1 MIIKH
6 ITNFAI
12 AMALSQTLSA
22 ETNYFEAGK
31 ETLADLIEIESTESA
46 GLATK
51 ASEYASEKLRSAGF
65 GEDDLQIAGPTAT
78 TLGLAA
84 TLRGAGS
91 GPPVIV
97 MAHLDVVPAVT
108 ESWDTNPYQMVEK
121 DGFLYGRGTSDNKGG
136 AAALITTFIRLKT
149 EGFVPDND
157 IIMLLTGDEETEMD
171 SIEYFKDNLE
181 QVKRAAFAFN
191 TDAGYVS
198 GTMDA
203 PRSFQVQT
211 AEKVYLTLK
220 LEATNPGGH
229 SSVPRR
235 ENAIYD
241 LMRALERLEKHQ
253 FPISLNQTSRRNL
266 EFTASEYPE
275 NLSQTINKIL
285 AGTSDAG
292 NVDLIDQDPGLNAQ
306 LRTTCVATQLF
317 GGHAENALPVN
328 VSATVNC
335 RVLPHEDPD
344 QILATIENIAG
355 DKVAV
360 SVTYPAIKSPPSIL
374 TNRVEKLIKTAVD
387 TTFQDIPVV
396 PIMATGATDA
406 IYLRSAGIPVY
417 GTSGIMEDPEG
428 DKRAHGLNE
437 RVGIDAFTASLEFWY
452 QLMKQL

>member
-1 MIIKH
+1 MIIKQ
-6 ITNFAI
+6 INSLAI
-12 AMALSQTLSA
+12 AIVLSQTLAA
-22 ETNYFEAGK
+22 ETNYFEVGK

-51 ASEYASEKLRSAGF
+51 ASEYASKKLRSAGF
-65 GEDDLQIAGPTAT
+65 GEDNLQIAGPSAT

-84 TLRGAGS
+84 TLQGAGS

-136 AAALITTFIRLKT
+136 AAALITNFIRLKK

-191 TDAGYVS
+191 SDAGYVS

-203 PRSFQVQT
+203 PRSFHVQT

-229 SSVPRR
+229 SSVPRK

-241 LMRALERLEKHQ
+241 LMRALERLEKHE
-253 FPISLNQTSRRNL
+253 FPISLNETSRKNL
-266 EFTASEYPE
+266 EFTANEYSETLME
-275 NLSQTINKIL
+275 TIKLLLSGN
-285 AGTSDAG
+285 SDLG
-292 NVDLIDQDPGLNAQ
+292 NIDLIEQDPELNAQ
-306 LRTTCVATQLF
+306 LRTTCVATQLS

-328 VSATVNC
+328 VNATVNC

-344 QILATIENIAG
+344 EILATIEKIAG
-355 DKVAV
+355 DKVTV
-360 SVTYPAIKSPPSIL
+360 SVSYPAIKSPPSML
-374 TNRVEKLIKTAVD
+374 TKQVENLIQTAVD
-387 TTFQDIPVV
+387 KTFQNIPVI
-396 PIMATGATDA
+396 PMMETGATDA
-406 IYLRSAGIPVY
+406 IYLRSVGIPVY
-417 GTSGIMEDPEG
+417 GTSGIMEDPTG
-428 DKRAHGLNE
+428 WRSHGLNE
-437 RVGIDAFTASLEFWY
+437 RVEVDAFAASLEFWY
-452 QLMKQL
+452 ELMKQL

>member
-6 ITNFAI
+6 ITNLAI

-51 ASEYASEKLRSAGF
+51 ASEYASEKLRSVGF
-65 GEDDLQIAGPTAT
+65 AEDDLQIAGPTAT

-136 AAALITTFIRLKT
+136 AAALITTFVRLKT

-198 GTMDA
+198 GTMDT

-211 AEKVYLTLK
+211 AEKIYLTLK

-229 SSVPRR
+229 SSVPRK

-241 LMRALERLEKHQ
+241 LMHALARLEKHE
-253 FPISLNQTSRRNL
+253 FPISLNETSRKNL
-266 EFTASEYPE
+266 EFTANEYSETLME
-275 NLSQTINKIL
+275 TINL
-285 AGTSDAG
+285 LLSGNSDLG
-292 NVDLIDQDPGLNAQ
+292 NIDLIEQDPELNAQ
-306 LRTTCVATQLF
+306 LRTTCVATQLS

-344 QILATIENIAG
+344 EILATIEKIAG
-355 DKVAV
+355 DKVTV
-360 SVTYPAIKSPPSIL
+360 SVSYPAIKSPPSML
-374 TNRVEKLIKTAVD
+374 TKQVENLIQTAVD
-387 TTFQDIPVV
+387 KTFQNIPVV
-396 PIMATGATDA
+396 PMMETGATDA

-417 GTSGIMEDPEG
+417 GTSGIMEDPTG
-428 DKRAHGLNE
+428 GRAHGLNE
-437 RVGIDAFTASLEFWY
+437 RVEVDAFAASLEFWY

>member
-46 GLATK
+46 GLATR
-51 ASEYASEKLRSAGF
+51 ASEYASEKLRSVGF
-65 GEDDLQIAGPTAT
+65 AEDDLQIAGPTAT

-171 SIEYFKDNLE
+171 SIAYFKDNLE

-198 GTMDA
+198 GTMDV

-211 AEKVYLTLK
+211 AEKIYLTLK

-241 LMRALERLEKHQ
+241 LMHALARLEKHE
-253 FPISLNQTSRRNL
+253 FPISLNETSRKNL

-275 NLSQTINKIL
+275 TLMETINL
-285 AGTSDAG
+285 LLSGNSDLG
-292 NVDLIDQDPGLNAQ
+292 NIDLIEQDPELNAQ
-306 LRTTCVATQLF
+306 LRTTCVATQLS

-344 QILATIENIAG
+344 EILATIEKIAG
-355 DKVAV
+355 DKVTV
-360 SVTYPAIKSPPSIL
+360 SVSYPAIKSPPSML
-374 TNRVEKLIKTAVD
+374 TKQVENLIQTAVD
-387 TTFQDIPVV
+387 KTFQNIPVV
-396 PIMATGATDA
+396 PMMETGATDA

-417 GTSGIMEDPEG
+417 GTSGIMEDPTG
-428 DKRAHGLNE
+428 WRSHGLNE
-437 RVGIDAFTASLEFWY
+437 RVEVDAFAASLEFWY

>member
-1 MIIKH
+1 MIKKR
-6 ITNFAI
+6 
-12 AMALSQTLSA
+12 TLILTYLVLFTFPVLA
-22 ETNYFEAGK
+22 ENNYFEVGK
-31 ETLADLIEIESTESA
+31 ATLADLIQIKSTESA
-46 GLATK
+46 GLATR

-65 GEDDLQIAGPTAT
+65 DQDDLKIVGPTST
-78 TLGLAA
+78 TQGLVA
-84 TLRGAGS
+84 TLKGIESDR
-91 GPPVIV
+91 PVIV

-149 EGFVPDND
+149 EGFIPDND
-157 IIMLLTGDEETEMD
+157 IIMLLTGDEETQMD
-171 SIEYFKDNLE
+171 GIAYFKNNLE
-181 QVKRAAFAFN
+181 QVKRASFAFN

-198 GTMDA
+198 GTMGA
-203 PRSFQVQT
+203 PKSFQVQT

-360 SVTYPAIKSPPSIL
+360 SVTYPAIKSPPSML

>member
-6 ITNFAI
+6 ITNLAI

-51 ASEYASEKLRSAGF
+51 ASEYASEKLRSVGF

-198 GTMDA
+198 GTMDT

-211 AEKVYLTLK
+211 AEKIYLTLK

-229 SSVPRR
+229 SSVPRK

-241 LMRALERLEKHQ
+241 LMHALARLEKHE
-253 FPISLNQTSRRNL
+253 FPISLNETSRKNL
-266 EFTASEYPE
+266 EFTANEYSETLME
-275 NLSQTINKIL
+275 TINL
-285 AGTSDAG
+285 LLSGNSDLG
-292 NVDLIDQDPGLNAQ
+292 NIDLIEQDPELNAQ
-306 LRTTCVATQLF
+306 LRTTCVATQLS

-344 QILATIENIAG
+344 EILATIEKIAG
-355 DKVAV
+355 DKVTV
-360 SVTYPAIKSPPSIL
+360 SVSYPAIKSPPSML
-374 TNRVEKLIKTAVD
+374 TKQVENLIQTAVD
-387 TTFQDIPVV
+387 KTFQNIPVV
-396 PIMATGATDA
+396 PMMETGATDA

-417 GTSGIMEDPEG
+417 GTSGIMEDPTG
-428 DKRAHGLNE
+428 GRAHGLNE
-437 RVGIDAFTASLEFWY
+437 RVEVDAFAASLEFWY

>member
-51 ASEYASEKLRSAGF
+51 ASEYASEKLRSVGF
-65 GEDDLQIAGPTAT
+65 SEDDLQIAGPTAT

-136 AAALITTFIRLKT
+136 AAALITTFVRLKT

-198 GTMDA
+198 GTMDT

-211 AEKVYLTLK
+211 AEKIYLTLK

-229 SSVPRR
+229 SSVPRK

-241 LMRALERLEKHQ
+241 LMHALARLEKHE
-253 FPISLNQTSRRNL
+253 FPISLNETSRKNL
-266 EFTASEYPE
+266 EFTANEYSETLME
-275 NLSQTINKIL
+275 TINL
-285 AGTSDAG
+285 LLSGNSDLG
-292 NVDLIDQDPGLNAQ
+292 NIDLIEQDPELNAQ
-306 LRTTCVATQLF
+306 LRTTCVATQLS

-344 QILATIENIAG
+344 EILATIEKIAG
-355 DKVAV
+355 DKVTV
-360 SVTYPAIKSPPSIL
+360 SVSYPAIKSPPSML
-374 TNRVEKLIKTAVD
+374 TKQVENLIQTAVD
-387 TTFQDIPVV
+387 KTFQNIPVV
-396 PIMATGATDA
+396 PMMETGATDA

-417 GTSGIMEDPEG
+417 GTSGIMEDPTG
-428 DKRAHGLNE
+428 GRAHGLNE
-437 RVGIDAFTASLEFWY
+437 RVEVDAFAASLEFWY

>member
-51 ASEYASEKLRSAGF
+51 ASEYASEKLRSVGF
-65 GEDDLQIAGPTAT
+65 AEDDLQIAGPTAT

-136 AAALITTFIRLKT
+136 AAALITTFVRLKT

-198 GTMDA
+198 GTMDT

-211 AEKVYLTLK
+211 AEKIYLTLK

-229 SSVPRR
+229 SSVPRK

-241 LMRALERLEKHQ
+241 LMHALARLEKHE
-253 FPISLNQTSRRNL
+253 FPISLNETSRKNL
-266 EFTASEYPE
+266 EFTANEYSETLME
-275 NLSQTINKIL
+275 TINL
-285 AGTSDAG
+285 LLSGNSDLG
-292 NVDLIDQDPGLNAQ
+292 NIDLIEQDPELNAQ
-306 LRTTCVATQLF
+306 LRTSCVATQLS

-344 QILATIENIAG
+344 EILATIEKIAG
-355 DKVAV
+355 DKVTV
-360 SVTYPAIKSPPSIL
+360 SVSYPAIKSPPSML
-374 TNRVEKLIKTAVD
+374 TKQVENLIQTAVD
-387 TTFQDIPVV
+387 KTFQNIPVV
-396 PIMATGATDA
+396 PMMETGATDA

-417 GTSGIMEDPEG
+417 GTSGIMEDPTG
-428 DKRAHGLNE
+428 GRAHGLNE
-437 RVGIDAFTASLEFWY
+437 RVEVDAFAASLEFWY

>member
-6 ITNFAI
+6 ITNLAI

-51 ASEYASEKLRSAGF
+51 ASEYASEKLRSVGF
-65 GEDDLQIAGPTAT
+65 AEDDLQIAGPTAT

-136 AAALITTFIRLKT
+136 AAALITTFVRLKT

-157 IIMLLTGDEETEMD
+157 IIMLLTGDEETEMN
-171 SIEYFKDNLE
+171 SIEYFKDNLA

-198 GTMDA
+198 GTMDT

-211 AEKVYLTLK
+211 AEKIYLTLK
-220 LEATNPGGH
+220 LEATDPGGH
-229 SSVPRR
+229 SSVPRK

-241 LMRALERLEKHQ
+241 LMHALARLEKHE
-253 FPISLNQTSRRNL
+253 FPISLNETSRKNL
-266 EFTASEYPE
+266 EFTANEYSETLME
-275 NLSQTINKIL
+275 TINL
-285 AGTSDAG
+285 LLSGNSDLG
-292 NVDLIDQDPGLNAQ
+292 NIDLIEQDPELNAQ
-306 LRTTCVATQLF
+306 LRTTCVATQLS

-344 QILATIENIAG
+344 EILATIEKIAG
-355 DKVAV
+355 DKVTV
-360 SVTYPAIKSPPSIL
+360 SVSYPAIKSPPSML
-374 TNRVEKLIKTAVD
+374 TKQVENLIQTAVD
-387 TTFQDIPVV
+387 KTFQNIPVV
-396 PIMATGATDA
+396 PMMETGATDA

-417 GTSGIMEDPEG
+417 GTSGIMEDPTG
-428 DKRAHGLNE
+428 GRAHGLNE
-437 RVGIDAFTASLEFWY
+437 RVEVDAFAASLEFWY

>member
-51 ASEYASEKLRSAGF
+51 ASEYASEKLRSVGF
-65 GEDDLQIAGPTAT
+65 AEDDLQIAGPTAT

-136 AAALITTFIRLKT
+136 AAALITTFVRLKT
-149 EGFVPDND
+149 EGFVPNND

-198 GTMDA
+198 GTMDT

-211 AEKVYLTLK
+211 AEKIYLTLK

-229 SSVPRR
+229 SSVPRK

-241 LMRALERLEKHQ
+241 LMHALARLEKHE
-253 FPISLNQTSRRNL
+253 FPISLNETSRKNL
-266 EFTASEYPE
+266 EFTANEYSETLME
-275 NLSQTINKIL
+275 TINL
-285 AGTSDAG
+285 LLSGNSDLG
-292 NVDLIDQDPGLNAQ
+292 NIDLIEQDPELNAQ
-306 LRTTCVATQLF
+306 LRTTCVATQLS

-344 QILATIENIAG
+344 EILATIEKIAG
-355 DKVAV
+355 DKVTV
-360 SVTYPAIKSPPSIL
+360 SVSYPAIKSPPSML
-374 TNRVEKLIKTAVD
+374 TKQVENLIQTAVD
-387 TTFQDIPVV
+387 KTFQNIPVV
-396 PIMATGATDA
+396 PMMETGATDA

-417 GTSGIMEDPEG
+417 GTSGIMEDPTG
-428 DKRAHGLNE
+428 GRAHGLNE
-437 RVGIDAFTASLEFWY
+437 RVEVNAFAASLEFWY

>member
-51 ASEYASEKLRSAGF
+51 ASEYASEKLRSVGF
-65 GEDDLQIAGPTAT
+65 AEDDLQIAGPPAT

-171 SIEYFKDNLE
+171 SIEYFKDNLV

-235 ENAIYD
+235 E
-241 LMRALERLEKHQ
+241 
-253 FPISLNQTSRRNL
+253 
-266 EFTASEYPE
+266 
-275 NLSQTINKIL
+275 
-285 AGTSDAG
+285 
-292 NVDLIDQDPGLNAQ
+292 
-306 LRTTCVATQLF
+306 C
-317 GGHAENALPVN
+317 
-328 VSATVNC
+328 
-335 RVLPHEDPD
+335 
-344 QILATIENIAG
+344 
-355 DKVAV
+355 
-360 SVTYPAIKSPPSIL
+360 
-374 TNRVEKLIKTAVD
+374 
-387 TTFQDIPVV
+387 
-396 PIMATGATDA
+396 
-406 IYLRSAGIPVY
+406 YL
-417 GTSGIMEDPEG
+417 
-428 DKRAHGLNE
+428 
-437 RVGIDAFTASLEFWY
+437 
-452 QLMKQL
+452 

>member
-51 ASEYASEKLRSAGF
+51 ASEYASEKLRSVGF
-65 GEDDLQIAGPTAT
+65 AEDDLQIAGPTAT

-136 AAALITTFIRLKT
+136 AAALITTFVRLKT

-198 GTMDA
+198 GTMDT

-211 AEKVYLTLK
+211 AEKIYLTLK

-229 SSVPRR
+229 SSVPRK

-241 LMRALERLEKHQ
+241 LMHALARLEKHE
-253 FPISLNQTSRRNL
+253 FPISLNETSRKNL
-266 EFTASEYPE
+266 EFTANEYSETLME
-275 NLSQTINKIL
+275 TINL
-285 AGTSDAG
+285 LLSGNSDLG
-292 NVDLIDQDPGLNAQ
+292 NIDLIEQDPELNAQ
-306 LRTTCVATQLF
+306 LRTTCVATQLS

-344 QILATIENIAG
+344 EILATIEKIAG
-355 DKVAV
+355 DKVTV
-360 SVTYPAIKSPPSIL
+360 SVSYPAIKSPPSML
-374 TNRVEKLIKTAVD
+374 TKQVENLIQTAVD
-387 TTFQDIPVV
+387 KTFQNIPVV
-396 PIMATGATDA
+396 PMMETGATDA

-437 RVGIDAFTASLEFWY
+437 RVGIDAFAASLEFWY

>member
-51 ASEYASEKLRSAGF
+51 ASEYASEKLRSVGF
-65 GEDDLQIAGPTAT
+65 AEDDLQIAGPTAT

-136 AAALITTFIRLKT
+136 AAALITTFVRLKT

-198 GTMDA
+198 GTMDT

-211 AEKVYLTLK
+211 AEKIYLTLK

-229 SSVPRR
+229 SSVPRK

-241 LMRALERLEKHQ
+241 LMHALARLEKHE
-253 FPISLNQTSRRNL
+253 FPISLNETSRKNL
-266 EFTASEYPE
+266 EFTANEYSETLME
-275 NLSQTINKIL
+275 TINL
-285 AGTSDAG
+285 LLSGNSDLG
-292 NVDLIDQDPGLNAQ
+292 NIDLIEQDPELNAQ
-306 LRTTCVATQLF
+306 LRTTCVATQLS

-344 QILATIENIAG
+344 EILATIEKIAG
-355 DKVAV
+355 DKVTV
-360 SVTYPAIKSPPSIL
+360 SVSYPAIKSPPSML
-374 TNRVEKLIKTAVD
+374 TKQVENLIQTAVD
-387 TTFQDIPVV
+387 KTFQNIPVV
-396 PIMATGATDA
+396 PMMETGAPAA

-417 GTSGIMEDPEG
+417 ATSGIMEDPTG
-428 DKRAHGLNE
+428 GRAHGLNE
-437 RVGIDAFTASLEFWY
+437 RVEVDAFAASLEFWY

>member
-198 GTMDA
+198 GTMDT

-211 AEKVYLTLK
+211 AEKIYLTLK

-229 SSVPRR
+229 SSVPRK

-241 LMRALERLEKHQ
+241 LMHALARLEKHE
-253 FPISLNQTSRRNL
+253 FPISLNETSRKNL
-266 EFTASEYPE
+266 EFTANEYSETLME
-275 NLSQTINKIL
+275 TINL
-285 AGTSDAG
+285 LLSGNSDLG
-292 NVDLIDQDPGLNAQ
+292 NIDLIEQDPELNAQ
-306 LRTTCVATQLF
+306 LRTTCVATQLS

-344 QILATIENIAG
+344 EILATIEKIAG
-355 DKVAV
+355 DKVTV
-360 SVTYPAIKSPPSIL
+360 SVSYPAIKSPPSML
-374 TNRVEKLIKTAVD
+374 TKQVENLIQTAVD
-387 TTFQDIPVV
+387 KTFQNIPVV
-396 PIMATGATDA
+396 PMMETGATDA

-417 GTSGIMEDPEG
+417 GTSGIMEDPTG
-428 DKRAHGLNE
+428 WRSHGLNE
-437 RVGIDAFTASLEFWY
+437 RVEVDAFAASLEFWY

>member
-51 ASEYASEKLRSAGF
+51 ASEYASEKLRSVGF
-65 GEDDLQIAGPTAT
+65 AEDDLQIAGPTAT

-136 AAALITTFIRLKT
+136 AAALITTFVRLKT

-198 GTMDA
+198 GTMDT

-211 AEKVYLTLK
+211 AEKIYLTLK

-229 SSVPRR
+229 SSVPRK

-241 LMRALERLEKHQ
+241 LMHALARLEKHE
-253 FPISLNQTSRRNL
+253 FPISLNETSRKNL
-266 EFTASEYPE
+266 EFTANEYSETLME
-275 NLSQTINKIL
+275 TINL
-285 AGTSDAG
+285 LLSGNSDLG
-292 NVDLIDQDPGLNAQ
+292 NIDLIEQDPELNAQ
-306 LRTTCVATQLF
+306 LRTTCVATQLS

-344 QILATIENIAG
+344 EILATIEKIAG
-355 DKVAV
+355 DKVTV
-360 SVTYPAIKSPPSIL
+360 SVSYPAIKSPPSML
-374 TNRVEKLIKTAVD
+374 TKQVENLIQTAVD
-387 TTFQDIPVV
+387 KTFQNIPVV
-396 PIMATGATDA
+396 PMMETGATDA

-417 GTSGIMEDPEG
+417 GTSGIMEDPTG
-428 DKRAHGLNE
+428 GRAHGLNE
-437 RVGIDAFTASLEFWY
+437 RVEVDAFAASLEFWY

>member
-6 ITNFAI
+6 ITNLAI
-12 AMALSQTLSA
+12 AMVLSQTLAA
-22 ETNYFEAGK
+22 ETNYFEIGK

-65 GEDDLQIAGPTAT
+65 GEDDLEIAGPTAT

-84 TLRGAGS
+84 TLQGAGL

-136 AAALITTFIRLKT
+136 AAALITNFIRLKK

-191 TDAGYVS
+191 SDAGYVS

-229 SSVPRR
+229 SSVPRK

-241 LMRALERLEKHQ
+241 LMRALERLEKHE
-253 FPISLNQTSRRNL
+253 FPISLNETSRKNL
-266 EFTASEYPE
+266 EFTANEYSETLME
-275 NLSQTINKIL
+275 TINL
-285 AGTSDAG
+285 LLSGNSDLG
-292 NVDLIDQDPGLNAQ
+292 NIDLIEQDPELNAQ
-306 LRTTCVATQLF
+306 LRTTCVATQLS

-328 VSATVNC
+328 VNATVNC

-344 QILATIENIAG
+344 EILATIEKIAG
-355 DKVAV
+355 DKVTV
-360 SVTYPAIKSPPSIL
+360 SISYPAIKSPPSML
-374 TNRVEKLIKTAVD
+374 TKQVENLIQTAVD
-387 TTFQDIPVV
+387 KTFQKIPVV
-396 PIMATGATDA
+396 PMMETGATDA
-406 IYLRSAGIPVY
+406 IYLRSVGIPVY
-417 GTSGIMEDPEG
+417 GTSGIMEDPTG
-428 DKRAHGLNE
+428 WRSHGLNE
-437 RVGIDAFTASLEFWY
+437 RVEVDAFAASLEFWY
-452 QLMKQL
+452 ELMKQL

>member
-65 GEDDLQIAGPTAT
+65 SEGDLQIAGPTAT

-136 AAALITTFIRLKT
+136 AAALITTFVRLKT

-198 GTMDA
+198 GTMDT

-211 AEKVYLTLK
+211 AEKIYLTLK

-229 SSVPRR
+229 SSVPRK

-241 LMRALERLEKHQ
+241 LMHALARLEKHE
-253 FPISLNQTSRRNL
+253 FPISLNETSRKNL
-266 EFTASEYPE
+266 EFTANEYSETLME
-275 NLSQTINKIL
+275 TINL
-285 AGTSDAG
+285 LLSGNSDLG
-292 NVDLIDQDPGLNAQ
+292 NIDLIEQDPELNAQ
-306 LRTTCVATQLF
+306 LRTTCVATQLS

-344 QILATIENIAG
+344 EILATIEKIAG
-355 DKVAV
+355 DKVTV
-360 SVTYPAIKSPPSIL
+360 SVSYPAIKSPPSML
-374 TNRVEKLIKTAVD
+374 TKQVENLIQTAVD
-387 TTFQDIPVV
+387 KTFQNIPVV
-396 PIMATGATDA
+396 PMMETGATDA

-417 GTSGIMEDPEG
+417 GTSGIMEDPSG
-428 DKRAHGLNE
+428 GRAHGRNE
-437 RVGIDAFTASLEFWY
+437 RVEVNAFAASLEFWY

>member
-51 ASEYASEKLRSAGF
+51 ASEYASEKLRSVGF
-65 GEDDLQIAGPTAT
+65 AEDDLQIAGPTAT

-136 AAALITTFIRLKT
+136 AAALITTFVRLKT

-198 GTMDA
+198 GTMDT

-211 AEKVYLTLK
+211 AEKIYLTLK

-229 SSVPRR
+229 SSVPRK

-241 LMRALERLEKHQ
+241 LMHALARLEKHE
-253 FPISLNQTSRRNL
+253 FPISLNETSRKNL
-266 EFTASEYPE
+266 EFTANEYSETLME
-275 NLSQTINKIL
+275 TINL
-285 AGTSDAG
+285 LLSGNSDLG
-292 NVDLIDQDPGLNAQ
+292 NIDLIEQDPELNAQ
-306 LRTTCVATQLF
+306 LRTTCVATQLS

-344 QILATIENIAG
+344 EILATIEKIAG
-355 DKVAV
+355 DKVTV
-360 SVTYPAIKSPPSIL
+360 SVSYPAIKSPPSML
-374 TNRVEKLIKTAVD
+374 TKQVENLIQTAVD
-387 TTFQDIPVV
+387 KTFQNIPVV
-396 PIMATGATDA
+396 PMMETGATDA

-417 GTSGIMEDPEG
+417 GTSGIMEDPTG
-428 DKRAHGLNE
+428 GRAHG
-437 RVGIDAFTASLEFWY
+437 
-452 QLMKQL
+452 

>member
-6 ITNFAI
+6 ITNLVI

-22 ETNYFEAGK
+22 EINYFEAGK
-31 ETLADLIEIESTESA
+31 QTLADLIEIESTEST
-46 GLATK
+46 GLATR

-65 GEDDLQIAGPTAT
+65 DQDDLKIVGPTLT
-78 TLGLAA
+78 TQGLVA
-84 TLRGAGS
+84 TLKGIESDR
-91 GPPVIV
+91 PVIV
-97 MAHLDVVPAVT
+97 MAHLDVVPSVT

-149 EGFVPDND
+149 EGFIPDND
-157 IIMLLTGDEETEMD
+157 IIMLLTGDEETQMD
-171 SIEYFKDNLE
+171 GIAYFKDNLE

-198 GTMDA
+198 GTMDV

-211 AEKVYLTLK
+211 AEKIYMTLK
-220 LEATNPGGH
+220 LEARNAGGH
-229 SSVPRR
+229 SSVPRS

-241 LMRALERLEKHQ
+241 LMHALERLERYQ
-253 FPISLNQTSRRNL
+253 FPISLNQTSRKNL

-275 NLSQTINKIL
+275 TLSEIINKIL
-285 AGTSDAG
+285 AGASDVG
-292 NVDLIDQDPGLNAQ
+292 NIDLIDLDPELNAQ

-317 GGHAENALPVN
+317 GGHAENALPVH

-344 QILATIENIAG
+344 EILATTQKIAG
-355 DKVAV
+355 DKVV
-360 SVTYPAIKSPPSIL
+360 VTVTYPAVKSPPSML
-374 TNRVEKLIKTAVD
+374 TKQVENLIQTAVD
-387 TTFQDIPVV
+387 KTFQNIPVV
-396 PIMATGATDA
+396 PMMETGATDA

-417 GTSGIMEDPEG
+417 GTSGIMEDPTG
-428 DKRAHGLNE
+428 GRAHGLNE
-437 RVGIDAFTASLEFWY
+437 RVEVDAFAASLEFWY

>member
-6 ITNFAI
+6 ITNLAI

-22 ETNYFEAGK
+22 EINYFEAGK
-31 ETLADLIEIESTESA
+31 ETLADLIEIESTESE

-65 GEDDLQIAGPTAT
+65 SEEDLQIAGPTAT

-108 ESWDTNPYQMVEK
+108 ESWDTNPYRMVEK

-136 AAALITTFIRLKT
+136 AAALITTFIRLKK
-149 EGFVPDND
+149 EGVVPDND

-198 GTMDA
+198 GTMDV

-241 LMRALERLEKHQ
+241 LMHALERLERHQ
-253 FPISLNQTSRRNL
+253 FPISLNETSRKNL
-266 EFTASEYPE
+266 EFTANEYPE
-275 NLSQTINKIL
+275 TLMETINL
-285 AGTSDAG
+285 LLSGNSDLG
-292 NVDLIDQDPGLNAQ
+292 NIDLIEQDPELNAQ
-306 LRTTCVATQLF
+306 LRTTCVATQLS

-328 VSATVNC
+328 VNATVNC

-344 QILATIENIAG
+344 EILATIEKIAG
-355 DKVAV
+355 DKVTV
-360 SVTYPAIKSPPSIL
+360 SISYPAIKSPPSML
-374 TNRVEKLIKTAVD
+374 TKQVENLIQTAVD
-387 TTFQDIPVV
+387 KTFQKIPVV
-396 PIMATGATDA
+396 PMMETGATDA
-406 IYLRSAGIPVY
+406 IYLRSVGIPVY
-417 GTSGIMEDPEG
+417 GTSGIMEDPTG
-428 DKRAHGLNE
+428 WRSHGLNE
-437 RVGIDAFTASLEFWY
+437 RVEVDAFAASLEFWY
-452 QLMKQL
+452 ELMKQL

>member
-6 ITNFAI
+6 ITNLAI

-31 ETLADLIEIESTESA
+31 ATLADLIEIESTESA

-51 ASEYASEKLRSAGF
+51 ASEYASEKLQSVGF

-78 TLGLAA
+78 TMGLAA

-157 IIMLLTGDEETEMD
+157 IIMLLTGDEETEMN

-198 GTMDA
+198 GTMDT
-203 PRSFQVQT
+203 PKSFQVQT
-211 AEKVYLTLK
+211 AEKIYLTLK
-220 LEATNPGGH
+220 LEARNPGGH

-241 LMRALERLEKHQ
+241 LMHALERLEKHQ
-253 FPISLNQTSRRNL
+253 FPISLNQTSRKNL

-275 NLSQTINKIL
+275 KLSETINQIL
-285 AGTSDAG
+285 AGTSDVG
-292 NVDLIDQDPGLNAQ
+292 DIDLIDQDPELNAQ

-344 QILATIENIAG
+344 EILATIQKIAG

-360 SVTYPAIKSPPSIL
+360 SVTYPAVKSPPSML
-374 TNRVEKLIKTAVD
+374 TNQVEKLIKTAVGRA
-387 TTFQDIPVV
+387 FQNIPVV
-396 PIMATGATDA
+396 PMMETGATDA

-417 GTSGIMEDPEG
+417 GTSGIMEDPAG
-428 DKRAHGLNE
+428 GRAHGLNE
-437 RVGIDAFTASLEFWY
+437 RVEVDAFAASLEFWY